1 MLRLRDPARSRAP
14 VRAMR
19 RSLDALDLA
28 SDAET
33 QLGAAEVTLLMRQ
46 ARATRRA
53 EQSAPRLPVDQEL
66 RTSLLTSLRTAS
78 RPAVAEAWRNCLGSD
93 PAFRTEAA
101 REARLLLTL
110 PAGGWT
116 NWLEP
121 HATPRCRLESIALA
135 VLGFHLARLAAGDAD
150 WLRDV
155 MGDMNRLPSRS
166 GTPLGA
172 EWWVQVRDV
181 DEGMGVH
188 WDCDEVSSSRSR

>member
-1 MLRLRDPARSRAP
+1 MLQLRDPARSRAP

-19 RSLDALDLA
+19 RSIDALDLV

-46 ARATRRA
+46 ARANSRA
-53 EQSAPRLPVDQEL
+53 EPSAPRLPVDQEL
-66 RTSLLTSLRTAS
+66 RTSLLTSLRTAP
-78 RPAVAEAWRNCLGSD
+78 RPVVAEAWQDCLGSD
-93 PAFRTEAA
+93 PSLRTEAA

-135 VLGFHLARLAAGDAD
+135 VLGFHLARLEAGDAD

-155 MGDMNRLPSRS
+155 MGDMNRLPTRRA
-166 GTPLGA
+166 LGA